1 MGDKR
6 GANVFGGKTWG
17 LETTWKTEGYMGG
30 EH

>member
-6 GANVFGGKTWG
+6 GANVFRGKNWEI
-17 LETTWKTEGYMGG
+17 ETTWKTEGYMGG